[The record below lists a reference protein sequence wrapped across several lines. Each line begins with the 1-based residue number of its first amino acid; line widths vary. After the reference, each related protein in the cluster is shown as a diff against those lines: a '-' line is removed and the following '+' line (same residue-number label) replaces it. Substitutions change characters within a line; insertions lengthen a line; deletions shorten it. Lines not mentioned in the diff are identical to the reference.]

1 LQEFSP
7 GLGIPSPNDA
17 SLRPNEGLF
26 SLLIESISDYAIIL
40 LDPEGVILTWGVGA
54 ERIEG
59 YKGDEI
65 IGRHFAAFFRR
76 EDIRQNKPKKLLH
89 DATIAGRVLDEGWRL
104 RKDGTK
110 FWANVVI
117 TALRDQTGRLHGFG
131 KVVRDATGRKR
142 AEEDLRNLNE
152 KLDERVQERTS
163 QLAQTNRELRDSLEQ
178 LHQLAARLQ
187 AVREE
192 ERTSIAREI
201 HDDLGQAL
209 TAMKMD
215 LVWIMQRLP
224 GSDKALHTRAQ
235 SMLKVVDNAIV
246 SVRRIATTLR
256 PGMLDDI
263 GLAAAIEWQ
272 AQDFQE
278 RSGIR
283 CILDIR
289 ADNLELDD
297 EHATAVFRT
306 FQETLTNV
314 ARHSGATR
322 VTVKLNDTPL
332 ELVFEVRDNG
342 RGFDPEAEVSK
353 KSFGLLG
360 MKERALLLGG
370 TFEIKGEPGHGT
382 TVTLRVPKHA
392 GAKSASKS
400 IQGSI

>member
-1 LQEFSP
+1 MPDASP
-7 GLGIPSPNDA
+7 GLSIPSQNEA
-17 SLRPNEGLF
+17 SLRPDEGLYR
-26 SLLIESISDYAIIL
+26 LLIESLSDYAIIL
-40 LDPEGVILTWGVGA
+40 LDPEGVILTWSVGA

-59 YKGDEI
+59 YKSEEI
-65 IGRHFAAFFRR
+65 IGRHFAAFHRR
-76 EDIRQNKPKKLLH
+76 EDIRQNKPKKLLE
-89 DATIAGRVLDEGWRL
+89 DAASAGRVIDEGWRL

-117 TALRDQTGRLHGFG
+117 TALRDQTGRLCGFG
-131 KVVRDATGRKR
+131 KVVRDATRRKR
-142 AEEDLRNLNE
+142 AEEGLRNINE
-152 KLDERVQERTS
+152 KLDERVQERTG
-163 QLAQTNRELRDSLEQ
+163 QLAQTNRDLRGSLEQ

-187 AVREE
+187 AVRED

-201 HDDLGQAL
+201 HDDLGQSL

-215 LVWIMQRLP
+215 LVWMMQRLA
-224 GSDKALHTRAQ
+224 GGEKGLQTRAQ
-235 SMLKVVDNAIV
+235 SMLKVIDDAIV

-278 RSGIR
+278 RSGIK

-289 ADNLELDD
+289 VENLVLDD

-322 VTVKLNDTPL
+322 VTVKLKDSPQ
-332 ELVFEVRDNG
+332 ELVLEVRDNG
-342 RGFDPEAEVSK
+342 RGFDAGAEGSK

-360 MKERALLLGG
+360 MKERAMLLGG
-370 TFEIKGEPGHGT
+370 TCEIKGDPGRGT
-382 TVTLRVPKHA
+382 TVTLRVPSQS
-392 GAKSASKS
+392 GPKSASKLV
-400 IQGSI
+400 

>member
-1 LQEFSP
+1 MPETSP
-7 GLGIPSPNDA
+7 GLGIQSQNEA
-17 SLRPNEGLF
+17 SVRPDEGLYR
-26 SLLIESISDYAIIL
+26 LLVESVSDYAIIL
-40 LDPEGVILTWGVGA
+40 LDPEGLILSWSAGA

-59 YKGDEI
+59 YKSEEI
-65 IGRHFAAFFRR
+65 IGRHFAAFYRR
-76 EDIRQNKPKKLLH
+76 EDIRQNKPKKLLD
-89 DATIAGRVLDEGWRL
+89 DAASAGRVVDEGWRL

-117 TALRDQTGRLHGFG
+117 TALRDPAGRLCGFG
-131 KVVRDATGRKR
+131 KVVRDATRRKR
-142 AEEDLRNLNE
+142 AEEGLRNLNE
-152 KLDERVQERTS
+152 RLDERVQERTS

-187 AVREE
+187 AVRED
-192 ERTSIAREI
+192 ERTTIAREI
-201 HDDLGQAL
+201 HDDLGQSL

-215 LVWIMQRLP
+215 LVWIMQRLS
-224 GSDKALHTRAQ
+224 GGDKGLHTRAQ
-235 SMLKVVDNAIV
+235 SMLKVIDDAII

-278 RSGIR
+278 RSGIK

-289 ADNLELDD
+289 AENLVLDD

-322 VTVKLNDTPL
+322 VTVKLKDSPQ
-332 ELVFEVRDNG
+332 ELVLEVRDNG
-342 RGFDPEAEVSK
+342 RGFDTGAEGSK

-370 TFEIKGEPGHGT
+370 TCDIKGDPGRGT
-382 TVTLRVPKHA
+382 TVTLRVPSQSDS
-392 GAKSASKS
+392 KSASKS
-400 IQGSI
+400 T

>member
-1 LQEFSP
+1 MQEFSP
-7 GLGIPSPNDA
+7 GLSIHSPTEA
-17 SLRPNEGLF
+17 VLRPNEGLF
-26 SLLIESISDYAIIL
+26 RLLIESISDYAIIL
-40 LDPEGVILTWGVGA
+40 LDAEGVILTWGAGA

-59 YKGDEI
+59 YKSEEI
-65 IGRHFAAFFRR
+65 VGKHFAVFYRR
-76 EDIRQNKPKKLLH
+76 EDIRHNKPRKLLE
-89 DATIAGRVLDEGWRL
+89 DAASAGRVNVEGWRL
-104 RKDGTK
+104 RKDGSK

-117 TALRDQTGRLHGFG
+117 TALRDQTGRLCGFG
-131 KVVRDATGRKR
+131 KVVRDATRRKR
-142 AEEDLRNLNE
+142 AEEDLRSLNE
-152 KLDERVQERTS
+152 KLDERVHERTS
-163 QLAQTNRELRDSLEQ
+163 QLAKSNRELRESLEQ
-178 LHQLAARLQ
+178 LHRLAARLQ
-187 AVREE
+187 AVRED

-224 GSDKALHTRAQ
+224 GTEKALGTRAQ
-235 SMLKVVDNAIV
+235 SMLKVIDNAIV

-278 RSGIR
+278 RSGIQ
-283 CILDIR
+283 CVLDIR
-289 ADNLELDD
+289 AENLELDD
-297 EHATAVFRT
+297 GHATAVFRT

-322 VTVKLNDTPL
+322 VTVKLKDTPRVLVL
-332 ELVFEVRDNG
+332 EIRDNG
-342 RGFDPEAEVSK
+342 KGFDPEAEISK

-370 TFEIKGEPGHGT
+370 TFEIKGEPGYGT
-382 TVTLRVPKHA
+382 TVTLRVPSQA
-392 GAKSASKS
+392 GSKSASKS
-400 IQGSI
+400 I